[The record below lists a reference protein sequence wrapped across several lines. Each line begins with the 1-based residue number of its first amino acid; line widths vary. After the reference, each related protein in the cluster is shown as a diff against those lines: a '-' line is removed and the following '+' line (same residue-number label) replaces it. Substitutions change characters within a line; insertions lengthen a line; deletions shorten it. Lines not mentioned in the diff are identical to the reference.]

1 MYTGPMA
8 YTFLWL
14 VLHLRQQKGQE
25 LQKDTRQWYFS
36 MFLSVLR
43 PWVKED
49 QSRVHFYVALNYR
62 FGSPAYFWWGGG
74 RNNPSTERWGKEAR
88 QTKGVILS
96 PVPVG
101 MIEMPGWYMM
111 GYLDIYCIRE
121 NDWFYPSTVSRFGV
135 GVLIWSFM
143 VRFTRSVMNA
153 GEQAS
158 LHTARP
164 SWSAE

>member
-1 MYTGPMA
+1 MYTGHMT

-14 VLHLRQQKGQE
+14 VLHLRQQKRQE
-25 LQKDTRQWYFS
+25 LQKNRRPIGLS
-36 MFLSVLR
+36 ARFLSVLR

-88 QTKGVILS
+88 QRKGVILS

-101 MIEMPGWYMM
+101 MIKMLGWYMI
-111 GYLDIYCIRE
+111 GCLDIYCIRE
-121 NDWFYPSTVSRFGV
+121 IYGTNVALRTLSCFHRRW
-135 GVLIWSFM
+135 
-143 VRFTRSVMNA
+143 NN
-153 GEQAS
+153 
-158 LHTARP
+158 LHETCSPEFWAFEGWGQIG
-164 SWSAE
+164 SCFEMIFF